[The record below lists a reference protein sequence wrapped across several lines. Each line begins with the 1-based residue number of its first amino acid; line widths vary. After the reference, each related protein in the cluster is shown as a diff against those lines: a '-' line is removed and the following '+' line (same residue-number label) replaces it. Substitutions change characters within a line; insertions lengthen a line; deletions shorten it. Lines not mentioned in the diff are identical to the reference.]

1 VTGLVAIVDDEPDIR
16 ELVSVQV
23 TKAGFKTKAFAEGK
37 SFLKYIET
45 TVPDVVILDLMLPDI
60 DGIEICKKIKANQRT
75 QHLPVIM
82 LTARV
87 EETDKIIGL
96 ELGAD
101 DYMTKPFSPKE
112 LVARIKA
119 VLRRN
124 VAAKEVVVQLGK
136 HVALSPEKYEILV
149 DGEKIETTTTEFKIL
164 HMLAQKKGIVFPR
177 EKILDV
183 LWGYEKAV
191 MDRTVDVHVRHLREK
206 LGKYADLIV
215 NVRGVGYKVDW

>member
-1 VTGLVAIVDDEPDIR
+1 
-16 ELVSVQV
+16 
-23 TKAGFKTKAFAEGK
+23 
-37 SFLKYIET
+37 
-45 TVPDVVILDLMLPDI
+45 
-60 DGIEICKKIKANQRT
+60 
-75 QHLPVIM
+75 
-82 LTARV
+82 
-87 EETDKIIGL
+87 
-96 ELGAD
+96 
-101 DYMTKPFSPKE
+101 
-112 LVARIKA
+112 
-119 VLRRN
+119 
-124 VAAKEVVVQLGK
+124 
-136 HVALSPEKYEILV
+136 LSPEKYEILV